1 MVHFFVN
8 DFVRIVQI
16 VVPSLAQ
23 RLSTQDNN
31 LVKLITVIISG
42 KYLCLG
48 ESRIQFGRGNGTV
61 EKDLEGFLDLG

>member
-48 ESRIQFGRGNGTV
+48 ECRIQFGRGNGTV